1 MGPMTHSKD
10 AENHLN
16 VNFIG
21 RGEVMKGN
29 QDPLVQQLERF
40 WATENFEVNTES
52 EPCMSVEDKKALKI
66 MQQSVSETGR
76 RTLPS
81 SITLE
86 RVPIN
91 LTLQQIHGRTETS
104 KTENKI
110 FAKWRLVPELQDHCA
125 KVPGRRSCKKGIT

>member
-1 MGPMTHSKD
+1 
-10 AENHLN
+10 
-16 VNFIG
+16 
-21 RGEVMKGN
+21 MKEN

-40 WATENFEVNTES
+40 WATENFKVNSES

-66 MQQSVSETGR
+66 MQQSVSETRR

-91 LTLQQIHGRTETS
+91 LTIQQIHDRTETS
-104 KTENKI
+104 KTEN
-110 FAKWRLVPELQDHCA
+110 
-125 KVPGRRSCKKGIT
+125 

>member
-1 MGPMTHSKD
+1 MGPITHSKD

-16 VNFIG
+16 VNFTG
-21 RGEVMKGN
+21 RGEVMKEN

-66 MQQSVSETGR
+66 MQQSVSETRR

-81 SITLE
+81 STTLE

-91 LTLQQIHGRTETS
+91 LTIQQIHGRTETS
-104 KTENKI
+104 KTEN
-110 FAKWRLVPELQDHCA
+110 
-125 KVPGRRSCKKGIT
+125 